1 MRNAMKFILATATA
15 VLVML
20 VVRAYAF
27 TVYRVSDNNL
37 CPALKKN
44 DRVVVNRLPCGRFS
58 RGDMVAFGR
67 NRPRI
72 GIVEDVPGDTVAID
86 GSLYI
91 LPERCGCQKCGC
103 SRRAVFMVSQGRER
117 ALLHRDD
124 IIGKAF
130 KISLAIR

>member
-44 DRVVVNRLPCGRFS
+44 DRVVVNRLPCG
-58 RGDMVAFGR
+58 
-67 NRPRI
+67 
-72 GIVEDVPGDTVAID
+72 IVEDVPGDTVAID

-103 SRRAVFMVSQGRER
+103 SRRAVFMVSQGKER